1 MIAIWSHVQDS
12 STSGNPSPSALRF
25 SFGMRFQNGVCI
37 RDLKRL
43 YLPTTF
49 TPVTTN
55 CLKMRSLVKNGSI
68 VG

>member
-25 SFGMRFQNGVCI
+25 SFGMRFQI